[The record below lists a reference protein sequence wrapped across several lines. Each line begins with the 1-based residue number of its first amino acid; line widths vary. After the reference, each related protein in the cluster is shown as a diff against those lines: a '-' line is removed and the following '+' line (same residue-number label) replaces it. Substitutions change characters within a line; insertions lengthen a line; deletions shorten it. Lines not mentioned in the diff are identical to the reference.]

1 MRKNMEKSSQSEV
14 CGRIAQVRLE
24 VAGPRGKSAF
34 AKKLGLSPSTY
45 DYYESNRV
53 PPADVLIRIAQ
64 VADVDL
70 NWLLTGQSA
79 GPSVPVDH
87 PVLQRAGALLAERPN
102 AAAPLSAFLQ
112 LLAGTLNFPAKAA
125 KAPAATDGGDAEGT
139 GAVEVAADSQEAP
152 AAREDAPATTPAASW
167 IPILGRSAAGVPHF
181 WADQDESAGLTS
193 LAELIAR
200 HAHNARRQVR
210 EATAASEDDQA
221 TVQVISCNEP
231 DSQDVVSFVSA
242 AGIKGQY
249 PDAFALQVDG
259 DSMAPDI
266 RHGDLVVLSPSAEA
280 TDGRAAVVQLAGQ
293 IGVTCKLFR
302 REGDTVHLVPINEQ
316 LSPQSFAADQL
327 VWALRV
333 LARVRA

>member
-1 MRKNMEKSSQSEV
+1 MRKNMNKSSQYEV
-14 CGRIAQVRLE
+14 CVRIAQVRLE
-24 VAGPRGKSAF
+24 VAGPRGKSVF

-53 PPADVLIRIAQ
+53 PPAEVLIRIAQ

-87 PVLQRAGALLAERPN
+87 PVLQRACALLAERPN

-112 LLAGTLNFPAKAA
+112 LLAGTLNFPAKVT
-125 KAPAATDGGDAEGT
+125 KQPAADGGDAEGT
-139 GAVEVAADSQEAP
+139 GAVEVEADSQEAP
-152 AAREDAPATTPAASW
+152 AAREYAPATTPAASW

-181 WADQDESAGLTS
+181 WGDQDESAGLTS

-210 EATAASEDDQA
+210 EATAATEDDQA

-231 DSQDVVSFVSA
+231 DSQNVVSFVSA
-242 AGIKGQY
+242 TGIKGQY
-249 PDAFALQVDG
+249 PDAFALQIDG
-259 DSMAPDI
+259 DSMTPDI
-266 RHGDLVVLSPSAEA
+266 SHGDLVVLSPSVEA